1 MTKDSK
7 FHQDISKAKK
17 YYKKKIEQRPTRS
30 IDSEDDKFRYL
41 DSETLKISKLSARID
56 FLKSTLNR
64 KKVTKKIKK
73 RNKVSEKKKE
83 EPKDNIQ
90 IFSKKNKDV
99 NGNPIINF
107 LSDDLNLSENF
118 VILKDF
124 EINSKLFIAGNIN
137 KLPSQ
142 LVKILKE
149 KKLIKSNE
157 IIKNSKETN
166 NQTFF
171 VKETF
176 GLSEVKRSKLR
187 NKKNFNEK

>member
-7 FHQDISKAKK
+7 FHQDIFKAKN
-17 YYKKKIEQRPTRS
+17 YYKKKIEQKPTRS
-30 IDSEDDKFRYL
+30 IDSEDDKFRDL

-56 FLKSTLNR
+56 FLKSTLNK

-73 RNKVSEKKKE
+73 TNKVSEKKKE
-83 EPKDNIQ
+83 NPKDDIQ

-107 LSDDLNLSENF
+107 LSNDSNLCDNF
-118 VILKDF
+118 IILKDF

-142 LVKILKE
+142 LIKILKE

-157 IIKNSKETN
+157 IIKKNKQEKTK
-166 NQTFF
+166 TFF

-187 NKKNFNEK
+187 NKKNLNEK

>member
-7 FHQDISKAKK
+7 FHQDIFKAKN
-17 YYKKKIEQRPTRS
+17 YYKKKIEQKPTRS
-30 IDSEDDKFRYL
+30 IDSEDDKFRDL
-41 DSETLKISKLSARID
+41 DGETLKISKLSARID

-64 KKVTKKIKK
+64 KKVAKKIKK
-73 RNKVSEKKKE
+73 KIKVSEKKKE
-83 EPKDNIQ
+83 KPKDTIQ
-90 IFSKKNKDV
+90 IFSEKNRDV

-107 LSDDLNLSENF
+107 LSDDSNLTDNF

-137 KLPSQ
+137 KIPSQ
-142 LVKILKE
+142 LIKTLKE
-149 KKLIKSNE
+149 KKMIKSNE
-157 IIKNSKETN
+157 IIRSDKESKTK
-166 NQTFF
+166 TFF

>member
-7 FHQDISKAKK
+7 FHQDMFKAKN
-17 YYKKKIEQRPTRS
+17 YYKKKIEQKPTRS
-30 IDSEDDKFRYL
+30 IDSDDDKFRDL

>member
-7 FHQDISKAKK
+7 FHQDISKAKN

-30 IDSEDDKFRYL
+30 IDSEDDKFRDL

-73 RNKVSEKKKE
+73 TNKVSEKKKE

-107 LSDDLNLSENF
+107 LSDDSNLSENF

-142 LVKILKE
+142 LIKTLVE

-157 IIKNSKETN
+157 MIKNSKKAKT
-166 NQTFF
+166 QTFF

>member
-7 FHQDISKAKK
+7 FHQDISKAKN

-30 IDSEDDKFRYL
+30 IDSEDDKFRDL